1 MLAYQSATRADFP
14 EVSDPATTLFSG
26 CLTRRIVM
34 KQCDSA
40 TGTGAFSLNST
51 RIVLI
56 FLAILAGK
64 VLSGVDGL
72 SHASVWLMRQ
82 DGVDHPVEAPEFAQ
96 ATCEGL
102 RFGKIGEIG
111 EEPQLA
117 GPEGVLQLLQ
127 EQPAEQ
133 PREDAHRQE
142 EAEAARDPAG
152 AVK

>member
-14 EVSDPATTLFSG
+14 EVSGPATTLFSG

-34 KQCDSA
+34 RQCDSA

-82 DGVDHPVEAPEFAQ
+82 D
-96 ATCEGL
+96 ATARTYRAL
-102 RFGKIGEIG
+102 RK
-111 EEPQLA
+111 PPNLA
-117 GPEGVLQLLQ
+117 GSIVRLNRHRL
-127 EQPAEQ
+127 
-133 PREDAHRQE
+133 AHGKH
-142 EAEAARDPAG
+142 PPLPS
-152 AVK
+152 